1 MTGRPTCN
9 VGKRLTAPEL
19 ACRMLAEVSD
29 MQLQLE
35 DLCEEDAAKI
45 RRAAAERGM
54 APREFFRLL
63 KERQA
68 DTVAKAAADRLAREL
83 ATRRRPRGL

>member
-1 MTGRPTCN
+1 
-9 VGKRLTAPEL
+9 
-19 ACRMLAEVSD
+19 MLAEVSD

-68 DTVAKAAADRLAREL
+68 DTVAKAAADRLARQLDAGDDPEDYDMIR
-83 ATRRRPRGL
+83 TRPPMSSLFVVARSNR